1 MIKQLWITASFI
13 TASITAIAQRP
24 MPLPRQDIAKPQ
36 ANVRLLELS
45 DVINSR
51 WRGAR
56 IKQLP
61 GAVNVDSV
69 WLEMKSNG
77 TFSFKHQQYEFN
89 GPIAGTYVVT
99 KNKVVFS
106 VNKFPFYHTLD
117 GQWDINT
124 GIISGR
130 FKEVREKDPA
140 QPSYYVPGTNTGS
153 FSLTRY

>member
-1 MIKQLWITASFI
+1 MIKQLWIIATIIATGFTSV
-13 TASITAIAQRP
+13 AQRP
-24 MPLPRQDIAKPQ
+24 IPLPRQDIAKPQ
-36 ANVRLLELS
+36 ANVKILELS
-45 DVINSR
+45 DVIDAR

-69 WLEMKSNG
+69 WLEIKSNG

-89 GPIAGTYVVT
+89 GPVTGTYVVT
-99 KNKVVFS
+99 KNKVVFT

-117 GQWDINT
+117 GQWDSYT

-140 QPSYYVPGTNTGS
+140 QPTYYVPGNNTGN